1 MSPSV
6 SEQNKGGN
14 FPETTTFQRYGM
26 KLRRRVRS
34 HTRPRWLT
42 TLARTRLGQC
52 FAGACVVL
60 CPDTWRWRAGA
71 SQPSRSLI
79 YDIRTVRVSA
89 LARLGY
95 ALLHL
100 HTLELQV
107 YIESSR
113 LAPKAPSIQKA
124 TCVRA
129 CALVL

>member
-1 MSPSV
+1 
-6 SEQNKGGN
+6 
-14 FPETTTFQRYGM
+14 M

-34 HTRPRWLT
+34 HTRPLWLT

-52 FAGACVVL
+52 FAGACGVQTLGAGGRERANLVV
-60 CPDTWRWRAGA
+60 
-71 SQPSRSLI
+71 RSS
-79 YDIRTVRVSA
+79 YNDIRTVRVSA

-113 LAPKAPSIQKA
+113 LAPQAPSIRQKA